1 MVKHNERSAKG
12 ALPSW
17 PAPADAQF
25 DIPNVSMGP
34 IVFKQSAAVQNQRG
48 HSAAAAASLASGA
61 SGTPCVE
68 RWRGPVVDFSLH
80 HLTFWYTLQCC
91 SYGRTNHP
99 RPLSCLRLDG
109 ATPEWRIDLFTSRIF
124 AQGQLYVLASRVT
137 VGGGNSSPRLVCV
150 CRAAKTFFKIRYCY
164 RTDPRNFELDWR
176 RTMSCCRSR
185 HGIRDCS

>member
-109 ATPEWRIDLFTSRIF
+109 ATPEWRIDLFHIPDLCARTAVCARIESDGWWWQLQSSTS
-124 AQGQLYVLASRVT
+124 LRV
-137 VGGGNSSPRLVCV
+137 
-150 CRAAKTFFKIRYCY
+150 
-164 RTDPRNFELDWR
+164 
-176 RTMSCCRSR
+176 
-185 HGIRDCS
+185 